1 MEEFYFEQ
9 TCRLSPGTLLKVT
22 LLHGSFSRFLIV
34 PVVPNRAK
42 RLIWYHLLK
51 IEMQSN
57 SFFKYM
63 LIG

>member
-9 TCRLSPGTLLKVT
+9 TCRLSRGTLLKVA

-42 RLIWYHLLK
+42 RLVWYQ
-51 IEMQSN
+51 IEMQSS